1 MSFVKMGRKS
11 LILSAVLVTLS
22 IILLFVPGLN
32 LGVDFTGGV
41 ILERQ
46 VGQAVTTSKV
56 RNVLDAAVPDVDLSG
71 AVVQI
76 LDAPN
81 EFMVRTKE
89 LDNED
94 ILKINQAL
102 EEEFG
107 DLVDLKTDMVGP
119 VIGQELIRKAILAV
133 VISSIGILAYI
144 TFRFEYRFATVAVV
158 CLLHDV
164 LVVLGLFALL
174 GREVNSPFVAAIL
187 TVVGYSINDTIV
199 IFDRIRENLRFRKKE
214 SYEEIVENSLR
225 QSLSRTINTSITT
238 FVVVF
243 MLVLFGGRAIQD
255 FALALLIG
263 IVSGTYSS
271 LLVASPLW
279 LAWTNKGKGSAAS
292 STAN

>member
-1 MSFVKMGRKS
+1 MSFVQMGRKS

-22 IILLFVPGLN
+22 IILLFFPGLN

-46 VGQAVTTSKV
+46 VGQAVTTSRV
-56 RNVLDAAVPDVDLSG
+56 RDVMDAAVPDVDLSS

-94 ILKINQAL
+94 ILKINQAF
-102 EEEFG
+102 EKEFG
-107 DLVDLKTDMVGP
+107 ELVDLKTDMVGP
-119 VIGQELIRKAILAV
+119 VIGRELIQKAILAV
-133 VISSIGILAYI
+133 AISSIGILAYI
-144 TFRFEYRFATVAVV
+144 TLRFEYRFAAVAVA

-164 LVVLGLFALL
+164 LIVLGLFALL

-214 SYEEIVENSLR
+214 NYEEIVEKSLR

-238 FVVVF
+238 FVVVL
-243 MLVLFGGRAIQD
+243 MLVLFGGRVIQD

-263 IVSGTYSS
+263 IICGTYSS
-271 LLVASPLW
+271 LLVAGSLW
-279 LAWTNKGKGSAAS
+279 LTWVNRGKRS
-292 STAN
+292 STSPAAN

>member
-1 MSFVKMGRKS
+1 MV
-11 LILSAVLVTLS
+11 
-22 IILLFVPGLN
+22 
-32 LGVDFTGGV
+32 
-41 ILERQ
+41 
-46 VGQAVTTSKV
+46 
-56 RNVLDAAVPDVDLSG
+56 SG
-71 AVVQI
+71 
-76 LDAPN
+76 
-81 EFMVRTKE
+81 
-89 LDNED
+89 
-94 ILKINQAL
+94 
-102 EEEFG
+102 
-107 DLVDLKTDMVGP
+107 
-119 VIGQELIRKAILAV
+119 IGQELIRKAILAV

-144 TFRFEYRFATVAVV
+144 TLRFEYRFATVAVV

-238 FVVVF
+238 FVVVL

-263 IVSGTYSS
+263 IICGTYSS
-271 LLVASPLW
+271 LLVASSLW
-279 LAWTNKGKGSAAS
+279 LAWTKKGKGSAAS
-292 STAN
+292 SAAN